1 MPRRTSGMR
10 MLRALNAEAA
20 ELTPTESPTPTP
32 ELPAAPEK
40 QGFNFDAY
48 SLGVK
53 ATKLAV
59 RMRGKHYVTT
69 ARGRAFVQKIADHL
83 ESGELLEVAK
93 MRDRYTFNEL
103 PNYAEHVVK
112 LQAKIDASPY
122 GPYGL

>member
-1 MPRRTSGMR
+1 
-10 MLRALNAEAA
+10 MLRAVNAEAA
-20 ELTPTESPTPTP
+20 ELTPTESPITTP
-32 ELPAAPEK
+32 EVPAAPEK

-69 ARGRAFVQKIADHL
+69 ARDRAFVQKIADHL
-83 ESGELLEVAK
+83 QAGEVLEVAK
-93 MRDRYTFNEL
+93 LRDRYNFNEI
-103 PNYAEHVVK
+103 PNYAQHLAK
-112 LQAKIDASPY
+112 LQANIDASPY

>member
-20 ELTPTESPTPTP
+20 ELTPTESPPPTP

-53 ATKLAV
+53 ATKLAI
-59 RMRGKHYVTT
+59 RMRGRHSVTT

-83 ESGELLEVAK
+83 QAGEVLEVAK
-93 MRDRYTFNEL
+93 LRDRYTFNEL
-103 PNYAEHVVK
+103 PSYAQHLAK
-112 LQAKIDASPY
+112 LQADIDASPY
-122 GPYGL
+122 GAYGL

>member
-1 MPRRTSGMR
+1 

-20 ELTPTESPTPTP
+20 ELTTIEIPTPTP
-32 ELPAAPEK
+32 QLPAASEK

-59 RMRGKHYVTT
+59 RMRGKHYITT
-69 ARGRAFVQKIADHL
+69 ALGRAFVQKIADHL
-83 ESGELLEVAK
+83 QAGEVLEVAK
-93 MRDRYTFNEL
+93 LRDRYTFNNL
-103 PNYAEHVVK
+103 PNYAQHLAK
-112 LQAKIDASPY
+112 LQANIDASPY